1 MNKVKKGVNYKMDQL
16 VRDMKEYQRNDLIAI
31 KTEKKQIKE
40 KFKG

>member
-31 KTEKKQIKE
+31 KMEKKQIKE